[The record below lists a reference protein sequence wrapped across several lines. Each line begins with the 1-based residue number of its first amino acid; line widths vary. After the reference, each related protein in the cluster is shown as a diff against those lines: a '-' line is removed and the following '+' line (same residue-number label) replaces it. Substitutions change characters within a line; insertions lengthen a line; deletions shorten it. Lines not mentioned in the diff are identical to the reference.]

1 MMAEEKLRKHDL
13 LDKDMRTILFDYYE
27 LQGKRLRIFEEFNIG
42 LSRADAFMVSEE
54 LTGFE
59 IKSDRD
65 SLERLS
71 RQVKYY
77 NLYCDIVYL
86 AAGVRYADRAQ
97 EFLPDFWGIYC
108 IKQYKDKHTE
118 LVLLRDAKPNPKAK
132 LKNQLR
138 LLWRNELTAI
148 IKRNGL
154 GRVSG
159 LNKRKLAEKLLEHLP
174 AELLHR
180 EICEELLERDYSLYD
195 EETKD

>member
-1 MMAEEKLRKHDL
+1 MAEEMLRKHDL
-13 LDKDMRTILFDYYE
+13 RDKDMRTILFDYYE
-27 LQGKRLRIFEEFNIG
+27 MQGKRLRIFEEFNIG
-42 LSRADAFMVSEE
+42 RSRADAFMVSEA

-71 RQVKYY
+71 GQVKYY
-77 NLYCDIVYL
+77 NLYCDTVHL
-86 AAGVRYADRAQ
+86 VTGVKYADRAQ
-97 EFLPDFWGIYC
+97 ECLPDFWGIYC
-108 IKQYKDKHTE
+108 IKQYRDKRTE
-118 LVLLRDAKPNPKAK
+118 LVLIREAKPNPKAK

-159 LNKRKLAEKLLEHLP
+159 LNKHKLAEKLLEQLP
-174 AELLHR
+174 AELLHK
-180 EICEELLERDYSLYD
+180 EICEELLERDYTL
-195 EETKD
+195 

>member
-1 MMAEEKLRKHDL
+1 MMAEEILRKHDL
-13 LDKDMRTILFDYYE
+13 LDRDMRTILFDYYE
-27 LQGKRLRIFEEFNIG
+27 MQGKRLRIFEEFNIG
-42 LSRADAFMVSEE
+42 RSRADAFMVSEE

-71 RQVKYY
+71 GQIKYY
-77 NLYCDIVYL
+77 NLYCDAVYL
-86 AAGVRYADRAQ
+86 VTGVKYADRVR
-97 EFLPDFWGIYC
+97 EYLPDFWGIYC

-118 LVLLRDAKPNPKAK
+118 LVLIKAAKPNPEAK

-138 LLWRNELTAI
+138 LLWRNELISI

-159 LNKRKLAEKLLEHLP
+159 LNKQKLAEKLLKILP
-174 AELLHR
+174 FELLHM
-180 EICEELLERDYSLYD
+180 EICEELLEREYALPLDFYG
-195 EETKD
+195 